1 MKHYFRCL
9 VGIATV
15 LMLSLLMGC
24 SHHNAEEEENSCC
37 LGRYEAKIVGVMD
50 DDYVA
55 TDATLLPNGKKPSIL
70 TRVYFNKFNL
80 PDETFEEGK
89 IICFIV
95 IKTLPID
102 YIHTHDRVII
112 KAIVRPCK

>member
-1 MKHYFRCL
+1 MKHYFRSL
-9 VGIATV
+9 VGIAAV
-15 LMLSLLMGC
+15 LMLALLMGC
-24 SHHNAEEEENSCC
+24 SRHNAEEVENSEGT
-37 LGRYEAKIVGVMD
+37 GRYEAKVVGVMED
-50 DDYVA
+50 GYVA
-55 TDATLLPNGKKPSIL
+55 TDAVLLPNGKKPSIL

>member
-9 VGIATV
+9 VGIVAM

-37 LGRYEAKIVGVMD
+37 LGRYEAKVVGVMD

-70 TRVYFNKFNL
+70 TRVYLNKFNL

>member
-1 MKHYFRCL
+1 MKHYFRSL
-9 VGIATV
+9 VGIAAV
-15 LMLSLLMGC
+15 LMLALLMGC
-24 SHHNAEEEENSCC
+24 SHHNAEEVENSEGT
-37 LGRYEAKIVGVMD
+37 GRYEAKIVGVLD
-50 DDYVA
+50 GDYVA

-95 IKTLPID
+95 VKTIP
-102 YIHTHDRVII
+102 THDIVTWDKIYI
-112 KAIVRPCK
+112 NAIVKPCE

>member
-9 VGIATV
+9 VGIVTV

>member
-1 MKHYFRCL
+1 MKHYFRSL
-9 VGIATV
+9 VGIAAA
-15 LMLSLLMGC
+15 LMLALLMGC
-24 SHHNAEEEENSCC
+24 SHHNAEEVENSKGT
-37 LGRYEAKIVGVMD
+37 GRYEAKVVGVMD
-50 DDYVA
+50 DSYVA

-95 IKTLPID
+95 VKTIP
-102 YIHTHDRVII
+102 THDIVTWDKIYI

>member
-1 MKHYFRCL
+1 MKHYFRSL
-9 VGIATV
+9 VGIAAV
-15 LMLSLLMGC
+15 LMLALLMGC
-24 SHHNAEEEENSCC
+24 SHHIAEEEENSCC
-37 LGRYEAKIVGVMD
+37 LGRYEAKVVGVMD
-50 DDYVA
+50 DSYVA

>member
-95 IKTLPID
+95 VKTIP
-102 YIHTHDRVII
+102 THDIVTWDKIYI
-112 KAIVRPCK
+112 NAIVKPCK

>member
-1 MKHYFRCL
+1 M
-9 VGIATV
+9 
-15 LMLSLLMGC
+15 LMLALLMGC
-24 SHHNAEEEENSCC
+24 SHHNAEEVENSEGT
-37 LGRYEAKIVGVMD
+37 GRYEAKVVGVLD

-95 IKTLPID
+95 VKTIP
-102 YIHTHDRVII
+102 THDIVTWDKIYI

>member
-9 VGIATV
+9 VGIVTV
-15 LMLSLLMGC
+15 LTLSLSMGC
-24 SHHNAEEEENSCC
+24 SHHNAEEEDSEWT
-37 LGRYEAKIVGVMD
+37 GRYEAKVVGVLD
-50 DDYVA
+50 GDYVA

-95 IKTLPID
+95 VKTIP
-102 YIHTHDRVII
+102 THDIVTWDKIYI
-112 KAIVRPCK
+112 NAIVKPCE

>member
-9 VGIATV
+9 VGIVTV

-50 DDYVA
+50 GDYVA

-95 IKTLPID
+95 VKTIP
-102 YIHTHDRVII
+102 THDIVTWDKIYI
-112 KAIVRPCK
+112 NAIVKPCE

>member
-9 VGIATV
+9 VGIVTV
-15 LMLSLLMGC
+15 LMLSLSMGC
-24 SHHNAEEEENSCC
+24 SHHNAEEVENSEGT
-37 LGRYEAKIVGVMD
+37 GRYEAKVVGVLD
-50 DDYVA
+50 GDYVA

-95 IKTLPID
+95 EKTIP
-102 YIHTHDRVII
+102 THDIVTWDKIYI

>member
-9 VGIATV
+9 VGIAAV
-15 LMLSLLMGC
+15 LMLSLLMAC
-24 SHHNAEEEENSCC
+24 SHHNAEEVENSEGT
-37 LGRYEAKIVGVMD
+37 GRYEAKVVGVLD
-50 DDYVA
+50 GDYVA

-95 IKTLPID
+95 VKTIP
-102 YIHTHDRVII
+102 THDIVTWDKVYI

>member
-9 VGIATV
+9 VGIAAV
-15 LMLSLLMGC
+15 LMLSLLMAC
-24 SHHNAEEEENSCC
+24 SHHNAEEVENSEGT
-37 LGRYEAKIVGVMD
+37 GRYEAKVVGVLD
-50 DDYVA
+50 GDYVA

-95 IKTLPID
+95 VKTIP
-102 YIHTHDRVII
+102 THDIVTWDKIYI
-112 KAIVRPCK
+112 NAIVRPCK

>member
-9 VGIATV
+9 VGIVTV

-24 SHHNAEEEENSCC
+24 SHHNAEEVENSKGT
-37 LGRYEAKIVGVMD
+37 GRYEAKVVSVSGGG
-50 DDYVA
+50 YVT

-80 PDETFEEGK
+80 YPTVKVKQRFFASK
-89 IICFIV
+89 VFS
-95 IKTLPID
+95 TL
-102 YIHTHDRVII
+102 DRLN
-112 KAIVRPCK
+112 R

>member
-9 VGIATV
+9 VDIVTV

-24 SHHNAEEEENSCC
+24 SHHNAEEEENSEWT
-37 LGRYEAKIVGVMD
+37 GRYEAKVVGVMED
-50 DDYVA
+50 GYVI

-70 TRVYFNKFNL
+70 TRVYFNKSNL
-80 PDETFEEGK
+80 PNETFEEGK

-95 IKTLPID
+95 VKTLPID
-102 YIHTHDRVII
+102 YPYTHDRVII
-112 KAIVRPCK
+112 KAIVKPCE

>member
-9 VGIATV
+9 VGIAAV
-15 LMLSLLMGC
+15 LMLSLLMAC
-24 SHHNAEEEENSCC
+24 SHHNAEEVENSEGT
-37 LGRYEAKIVGVMD
+37 GRYEAKVVGVLD
-50 DDYVA
+50 GDYVA

-95 IKTLPID
+95 VKTIP
-102 YIHTHDRVII
+102 THDIVTWDKIYI

>member
-9 VGIATV
+9 VGIVTV

-95 IKTLPID
+95 VKTIP
-102 YIHTHDRVII
+102 THDIVTWDKIYI
-112 KAIVRPCK
+112 NAIVKPCE